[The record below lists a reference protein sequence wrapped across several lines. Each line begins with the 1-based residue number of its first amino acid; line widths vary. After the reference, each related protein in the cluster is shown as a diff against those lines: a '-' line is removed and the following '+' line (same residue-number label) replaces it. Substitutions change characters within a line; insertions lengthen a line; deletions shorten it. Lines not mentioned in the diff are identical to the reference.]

1 MSWPGDVHLIR
12 PAVLL
17 LAPPTLLLWWWWR
30 RQSDPLRSWRNQI
43 APELLA
49 ALTVGGGVRRR
60 GLVLLAAWL
69 TAIFAIASPTWRREP
84 NPFADDAS
92 PLMVVL
98 KTDASMEVVGPV
110 PSHLERAKLKLA
122 DLAQARRGQ
131 PLGLIAYAGSAHLVL
146 PPTRDTT
153 VVARMAA
160 DLASDV
166 MPVPG
171 DRLDLALAEAR
182 RVLAA
187 GGVGGSVLVIAD
199 SVAGTGLAEEAALP
213 VQCLALTAEPDP
225 GLRAA
230 ARALGAPLV
239 ALTPGDGDVQ
249 AIIARAAGTPIVVAG
264 EGGRW
269 QEAGWWLV
277 PLLALALLAAF
288 RRQEDAA

>member
-1 MSWPGDVHLIR
+1 MTWLHLIR
-12 PAVLL
+12 PAGLL
-17 LAPPTLLLWWWWR
+17 LVPPALLLWWLWR
-30 RQSDPLRSWRNQI
+30 RQSDPLRGWRSQI
-43 APELLA
+43 EPGLLA
-49 ALTVGGGVRRR
+49 ALTVGGGAGRR
-60 GLVLLAAWL
+60 GLLLLAAWL
-69 TAIFAIASPTWRREP
+69 TACVAIAGPTWRREP
-84 NPFADDAS
+84 NPFADDAT
-92 PLMVVL
+92 PLLIVL
-98 KTDASMEVVGPV
+98 KADASMDAAEPP
-110 PSHLERAKLKLA
+110 PSRLERAKLKIA

-146 PPTRDTT
+146 PPTRDTA

-187 GGVGGSVLVIAD
+187 SKAGGSVLVIAD
-199 SVAGTGLAEEAALP
+199 GAQATALAADDALP
-213 VQCLALTAEPDP
+213 VQCLAVTAEPDP

-230 ARALGAPLV
+230 ARALDAPLV
-239 ALTPGDGDVQ
+239 ALTPDDGDVQ
-249 AIIARAAGTPIVVAG
+249 EIIARAAGTPVVVAG

-277 PLLALALLAAF
+277 PLLALAVLASF